1 MSLPPGVTDDKVQ
14 HVVPFVLDLLQQHD
28 AQHARASEPVP
39 PLIIGLSAPQGAGK
53 SVLVSLLYKT
63 LTSPPHNHNTVV
75 FSIDDFYLTHDDQ
88 VKLAEEHPDNP
99 LLQHRGQPG
108 THDVPL
114 MVSAFNALRK
124 GQRVKIPQY
133 NKAAFLG
140 QGDRMSESDWQNINT
155 DPQHPLRIVLF
166 EGWCVGFRPLPEDAL
181 RGLHAAAASAARRA
195 SDHYQGRLGR
205 NTLESVMTI
214 NDYLQQYNKVTD
226 MLDGFVHIDAAEPSF
241 VYKWRTEQEEELR
254 RIKGS
259 GMTEEQV
266 QRFVDGYF
274 PAYELYV
281 EGLRQG
287 VFNHKRHDQQE
298 KRQLRL
304 VVGEDRKVTD
314 VLRL

>member
-14 HVVPFVLDLLQQHD
+14 HVVPFVLELLQQHD
-28 AQHARASEPVP
+28 LKHGRSSGPQP

-63 LTSPPHNHNTVV
+63 LNSPPHNLNTVV
-75 FSIDDFYLTHDDQ
+75 FSIDDFYLTHEDQ
-88 VKLAEEHPDNP
+88 VGLAQAHPDNP

-114 MVSAFNALRK
+114 MIEALSALRR
-124 GQRVKIPQY
+124 GERVKIPQY
-133 NKAAFLG
+133 NKAAFRG
-140 QGDRMSESDWQNINT
+140 QGDRMPTCDWQDINT

-166 EGWCVGFRPLPEDAL
+166 EGWCVGFRPLSEDRL
-181 RGLHAAAASAARRA
+181 GDLHAAAASAARGGSGEYR
-195 SDHYQGRLGR
+195 GRLGH
-205 NTLESVMTI
+205 NTLKCVTTI
-214 NDYLQQYNKVTD
+214 NEYLTQYDQVTD
-226 MLDGFVHIDAAEPSF
+226 MFDGFVHIDAAEPLF
-241 VYKWRTEQEEELR
+241 VYEWRKEQEEELR

-281 EGLRQG
+281 EGLRRG
-287 VFNHKRHDQQE
+287 IFHSEQQQQQ
-298 KRQLRL
+298 KRQLRI
-304 VVGEDRKVTD
+304 VVGADRKVRE